1 MIIKITEIIQTNNKI
16 VVGEEKSF
24 FLLLYSAKTE
34 HYEHWTTQCINKYRI
49 TYTCVEICF
58 MLRTMMF

>member
-24 FLLLYSAKTE
+24 
-34 HYEHWTTQCINKYRI
+34 I
-49 TYTCVEICF
+49 
-58 MLRTMMF
+58 MFNEDWAT

>member
-24 FLLLYSAKTE
+24 IIMYIERRLNSVM
-34 HYEHWTTQCINKYRI
+34 WIICIIYDGI
-49 TYTCVEICF
+49 DF
-58 MLRTMMF
+58 MLRRWNILIESENYEK